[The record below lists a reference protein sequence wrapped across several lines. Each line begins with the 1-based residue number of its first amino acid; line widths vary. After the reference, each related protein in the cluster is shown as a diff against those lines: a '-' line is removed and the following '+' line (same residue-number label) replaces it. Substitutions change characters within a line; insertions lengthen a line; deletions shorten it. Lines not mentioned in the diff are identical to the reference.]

1 MKTLLRMLAF
11 MGFIAVATMGSAMAD
26 DTDAMQIV
34 AEVNASWNDAFNS
47 GDSTALATLYADD
60 ATVSPGNGTVL
71 KGHEAIASLFKS
83 FINSGVHNHSIETIE
98 AYRQQNQIVQ
108 LGKWQAQGSNE
119 QQETITFGGVLMTV
133 IEKNAKGEWVTQS
146 HIWNM
151 GQ

>member
-83 FINSGVHNHSIETIE
+83 FIDSGVHNHSIETIE

>member
-26 DTDAMQIV
+26 DTDAMQNV

-83 FINSGVHNHSIETIE
+83 FIDSGVHNHSIETIE

-133 IEKNAKGEWVTQS
+133 IEKNAKGE
-146 HIWNM
+146 
-151 GQ
+151 